1 MVGGDG
7 EGAMGRVRK
16 GGTAGV
22 PLEPEAE
29 RLLAALG
36 AGEARPDPLD
46 AAMLVVRRTRGGVS
60 LGGGRFRRAAGL
72 ALDAAGLAAW
82 EGRGPVAVLALS
94 AAGRSRLRRGAA
106 PEGEAFLG
114 QHLEI
119 VSDTVDDGTGAVRVR
134 RDASENPLDWLR
146 RRRDRDG
153 RALIGEAAFEAGERL
168 RRDLA
173 TAAMLP
179 RVTVDWA
186 STAVDG
192 GGPRDLAAASD
203 AVVAAR
209 QRVRAALDAAGTE
222 FAGLLTDLC
231 GFLKGI
237 ETIERERGWPPR
249 SGKVVVTLALGRL
262 ARHYGLGDEARGPE
276 RGRTRLWR
284 RPDAAGD

>member
-1 MVGGDG
+1 MTGGDG

-16 GGTAGV
+16 GVTAGV

-36 AGEARPDPLD
+36 AGEAVARPDPLD
-46 AAMLVVRRTRGGVS
+46 PDMLVVRRTRGGVS

-72 ALDAAGLAAW
+72 ALDAAGLAARD
-82 EGRGPVAVLALS
+82 GRAGLTLS
-94 AAGRSRLRRGAA
+94 AAGRARLRRGAA
-106 PEGEAFLG
+106 PADEAFLG

-119 VSDTVDDGTGAVRVR
+119 VSDTVDDGTGAARVR
-134 RDASENPLDWLR
+134 RDASENPLEWLR
-146 RRRDRDG
+146 RRRDREG
-153 RALIGEAAFEAGERL
+153 RALIGAAAFEAGERL

-173 TAAMLP
+173 AAALLP
-179 RVTVDWA
+179 RVTVDWGA
-186 STAVDG
+186 TAVDG
-192 GGPRDLAAASD
+192 GGPRDPAAASD
-203 AVVAAR
+203 AVVAAQ

-284 RPDAAGD
+284 RPDDPT